1 MATVGIPGPMP
12 APRNFGWPLKTTETS
27 HFEIMQRDN
36 GQFMVVLNHALVR
49 GVTAKMLTWWFR
61 TFTRLRV
68 TLDDVPAYE
77 GKTVP
82 AYLLWHPRDH
92 FDAMLTGETGPD
104 GVPIAGRTRIHIQE
118 AMQFQTYG
126 WDYPVN
132 TELTVAY
139 VGDDGWAMGR
149 ILPVFGPA
157 IMLRIHFRDVVQDDA
172 HLGVH
177 YHYEIVIGLR
187 GNDPVSR
194 FINRRITHSFG
205 PQFFEAWHTHNVIE
219 VGTFEHF
226 LPALYAQ
233 RDAGTELRYVP
244 HHPNISQTTAQVG
257 HDADLVAQRV
267 AAFTR
272 SDDPMSTL
280 AYDKQTFL

>member
-1 MATVGIPGPMP
+1 MP
-12 APRNFGWPLKTTETS
+12 APRDFGWPLKTIETS

-36 GQFMVVLNHALVR
+36 GQFVVVLNHALVR
-49 GVTAKMLTWWFR
+49 GVSAEMLTWWFR

-68 TLDDVPAYE
+68 TLDDVPGYE

-82 AYLLWHPRDH
+82 AYLLWHPSDH
-92 FDAMLTGETGPD
+92 FDATLSGETGAD
-104 GVPIAGRTRIHIQE
+104 GAPIAGRTRIHIQE
-118 AMQFQTYG
+118 AMQCQTYG

-149 ILPVFGPA
+149 ILPFFGPA
-157 IMLRIHFRDVVQDDA
+157 MMLRIHFRDVAQGGT

-177 YHYEIVIGLR
+177 YHYEIVIGVR
-187 GNDPVSR
+187 GKDPLSR
-194 FINRRITHSFG
+194 LINRRITHSFG

-233 RDAGTELRYVP
+233 RDAGPELRYTP
-244 HHPNISQTTAQVG
+244 HHPDISQTAAQVG
-257 HDADLVAQRV
+257 HDAELVAQRV

-272 SDDPMSTL
+272 SDDPMTTL
-280 AYDKQTFL
+280 AYDKRTFL

>member
-12 APRNFGWPLKTTETS
+12 APRNFGWPLKTIETS

-61 TFTRLRV
+61 TFTHLRV

-82 AYLLWHPRDH
+82 AYLLWHPSDH
-92 FDAMLTGETGPD
+92 FNATLKGRTGPH
-104 GVPIAGRTRIHIQE
+104 GAPIAGRTRIHIQE
-118 AMQFQTYG
+118 AMQYQTYG

-132 TELTVAY
+132 TALKVAY

-149 ILPVFGPA
+149 ILPVLGPVM
-157 IMLRIHFRDVVQDDA
+157 MLRIHFRDVVQGGT

-187 GNDPVSR
+187 SNDPVSR

-205 PQFFEAWHTHNVIE
+205 LQFFEAWLTHNVIE

-233 RDAGTELRYVP
+233 RLNGITLHYAQQRTG
-244 HHPNISQTTAQVG
+244 ISKTNPQTG
-257 HDADLVAQRV
+257 HDADLVARRV
-267 AAFTR
+267 VAFTE
-272 SDDPMSTL
+272 SDDPLATL
-280 AYDKQTFL
+280 AYDKRTFL